1 MNEILTARQERHQR
15 QKQTVNAFQSEF
27 IRAWD
32 AGGKKAADALLT
44 AKRRSLPQQSH
55 LIVQAYKNISYIAT
69 LHKV

>member
-15 QKQTVNAFQSEF
+15 QKQAVNAFQSEF

-32 AGGKKAADALLT
+32 AGGKRGADALLM
-44 AKRRSLPQQSH
+44 AKRKAMPQQSH
-55 LIVQAYKNISYIAT
+55 LIVKAYNNISYIAT